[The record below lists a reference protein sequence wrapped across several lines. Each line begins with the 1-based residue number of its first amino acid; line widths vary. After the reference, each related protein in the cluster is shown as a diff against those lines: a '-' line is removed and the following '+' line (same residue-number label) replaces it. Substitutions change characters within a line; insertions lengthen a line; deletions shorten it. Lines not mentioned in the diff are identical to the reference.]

1 MTSAEK
7 WEVAPSIL
15 QEKYSLLDAL
25 VVGGLGITLLNN
37 VDTVEIACLAQLIN
51 VIAPITTVRGGGVF
65 KQAIYHPFHMLSK
78 YGRGTTMK
86 AVVEAPAY
94 SCEFGE
100 LPIVE
105 PAVVYNEEKDEVRVF
120 VLNCSQDEDT
130 EFEVELQGYGDKK
143 LKQHLTLTGE
153 DMEVRNTLE
162 QPDNVVMREL
172 EVKGGTKA
180 VLPKMSWNILVLG

>member
-7 WEVAPSIL
+7 WEIAPSIL

-37 VDTVEIACLAQLIN
+37 VDVVEIACLAQLIN

-65 KQAIYHPFHMLSK
+65 TQTTYHPFHMLRK
-78 YGRGTTMK
+78 YGHGTTMK
-86 AVVEAPAY
+86 AVVEAETY

-105 PAVVYNEEKDEVRVF
+105 PAVVYNEETDEVRVF
-120 VLNCSQDEDT
+120 VLNCSQEEDT
-130 EFEVELQGYGDKK
+130 EFQMELQGYGDKK
-143 LKQHLTLTGE
+143 SVKHLVLNGDDLE
-153 DMEVRNTLE
+153 ARNTLE
-162 QPDNVVMREL
+162 NPDNVVMKEL
-172 EVKGGTKA
+172 EVPEGKT
-180 VLPKMSWNILVLG
+180 VILPKMSWNVIIYA

>member
-1 MTSAEK
+1 M
-7 WEVAPSIL
+7 APSIL

-143 LKQHLTLTGE
+143 LKQHLTLMGE